1 MPLRVG
7 FGRIAIM
14 FCEID
19 AHAVVSVREHFSSP
33 LLQFAEADGG
43 KTFTLVECPS
53 TYIAIDGY
61 EAVFFIF
68 AKVEPD
74 S

>member
-1 MPLRVG
+1 
-7 FGRIAIM
+7 M
-14 FCEID
+14 FVRCMTN
-19 AHAVVSVREHFSSP
+19 VVYLVREHFSSP

-61 EAVFFIF
+61 EAAFFIF